1 MKRLTA
7 LARYLLHKTHSPREL
22 FEVFTDRGTTE
33 LLLNDRGNGL
43 ELGRIQYTG
52 IITIENYPY
61 DAYALLA
68 HVITWLADNDPER
81 QQLRLDEL
89 SFDIEMNNENTVNV
103 ELMIDFDEPLE
114 LIEDSAGTIELG
126 GTRYRIE
133 AVDIDIAKNLDQL
146 ERKKDD

>member
-22 FEVFTDRGTTE
+22 FDVFTDRGKTE
-33 LLLNDRGNGL
+33 LLLNDKGNGL
-43 ELGRIQYTG
+43 ELARIKYTG

-68 HVITWLADNDPER
+68 YVVTWLADNDPER
-81 QQLRLDEL
+81 QQLRLEEPN
-89 SFDIEMNNENTVNV
+89 FDVEINNENTVNI

-114 LIEDSAGTIELG
+114 LIKDAHGAIELRAE
-126 GTRYRIE
+126 RYRIE
-133 AVDIDIAKNLDQL
+133 AVDIDIAKNLDHL